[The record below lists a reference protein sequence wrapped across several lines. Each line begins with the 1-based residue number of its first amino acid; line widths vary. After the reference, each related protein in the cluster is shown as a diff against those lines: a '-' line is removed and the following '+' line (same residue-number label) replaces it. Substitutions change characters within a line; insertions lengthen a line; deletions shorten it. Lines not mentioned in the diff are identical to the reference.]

1 MSAAKDG
8 QPSPSHQIAQINEIE
23 TVENAS
29 AMEIAS
35 IGENA
40 GTTTEQTAV
49 ELMDE
54 GDLEKQMD
62 HAATMEEFLQKS
74 KVIMLDY
81 EKHMFLDLI
90 DMDGL
95 VVCAK

>member
-1 MSAAKDG
+1 MSAVDDA
-8 QPSPSHQIAQINEIE
+8 QPSTSTQIATKVAMESIGE
-23 TVENAS
+23 AS
-29 AMEIAS
+29 AIEIAS
-35 IGENA
+35 NCENA
-40 GTTTEQTAV
+40 GTTNKQTAAATA
-49 ELMDE
+49 EE
-54 GDLEKQMD
+54 SDLEKQMD

-90 DMDGL
+90 DADGL